1 MGKTLK
7 ERFSAALIKGT
18 TVATLLTAGGHAAA
32 QTGSTQEKQE
42 HKLEYSQNPY
52 RSMEVPVFFQD
63 KHLEM
68 SQADFSKAMDKAE
81 VDKAERVYLLK
92 KFNQLMQSANGVTEK
107 NFDWMMDIAV
117 ADGKLNPD
125 KAQIISKA
133 TEQGEPSLFFSTEQL
148 AKAVHESGVSE
159 EKRQAFLENYMAA
172 VDSELKITPRGLI
185 KVFEKA
191 GFTKQEVIK
200 AGGALL
206 EFSKKE
212 KDKDANATKPEM
224 RRAASSYAKVNY
236 AFTEKGLVTDATGSL
251 HTQRLLPE
259 IYEDGKGIYRCGT
272 QRGKNFS
279 LVKMLEEQAIR
290 NLAVQEVIYQDL
302 THRAGEGE
310 ILGKQ
315 EQAFMQNHPEN
326 MKKHGLYTDKSGKLQ
341 QKDKRTGMARIL
353 PTARSY

>member
-42 HKLEYSQNPY
+42 HKLEYSQNPH

-148 AKAVHESGVSE
+148 AKAVHESGVSK

-185 KVFEKA
+185 KAFEKA

-224 RRAASSYAKVNY
+224 RRAASSYAKFNY
-236 AFTEKGLVTDATGSL
+236 AFTEKGLVTDATVSL

-326 MKKHGLYTDKSGKLQ
+326 MKKHGLYTNKSGKLQ

>member
-1 MGKTLK
+1 
-7 ERFSAALIKGT
+7 
-18 TVATLLTAGGHAAA
+18 
-32 QTGSTQEKQE
+32 
-42 HKLEYSQNPY
+42 
-52 RSMEVPVFFQD
+52 
-63 KHLEM
+63 
-68 SQADFSKAMDKAE
+68 
-81 VDKAERVYLLK
+81 
-92 KFNQLMQSANGVTEK
+92 
-107 NFDWMMDIAV
+107 MDIAV

-172 VDSELKITPRGLI
+172 VDGELKITPRGLI
-185 KVFEKA
+185 KAFEKA

-236 AFTEKGLVTDATGSL
+236 AFTEKGLVTDATVSL

-272 QRGKNFS
+272 QRGKTFHWLKCWKNRPF
-279 LVKMLEEQAIR
+279 ATWR
-290 NLAVQEVIYQDL
+290 F
-302 THRAGEGE
+302 R
-310 ILGKQ
+310 
-315 EQAFMQNHPEN
+315 
-326 MKKHGLYTDKSGKLQ
+326 
-341 QKDKRTGMARIL
+341 R
-353 PTARSY
+353 

>member
-42 HKLEYSQNPY
+42 HKLEYSQNPH

-185 KVFEKA
+185 KAFEKA

-200 AGGALL
+200 AGEPCWSFPKRKKTKTQTQQSRKCAAQQALMPKSTML
-206 EFSKKE
+206 LRKRDLLRTRPFRCIPRGCCRRFMKTAKASTVAAPKGE
-212 KDKDANATKPEM
+212 KTFHWLKCWKNRPFATWRF
-224 RRAASSYAKVNY
+224 RR
-236 AFTEKGLVTDATGSL
+236 
-251 HTQRLLPE
+251 
-259 IYEDGKGIYRCGT
+259 
-272 QRGKNFS
+272 
-279 LVKMLEEQAIR
+279 
-290 NLAVQEVIYQDL
+290 
-302 THRAGEGE
+302 
-310 ILGKQ
+310 
-315 EQAFMQNHPEN
+315 
-326 MKKHGLYTDKSGKLQ
+326 
-341 QKDKRTGMARIL
+341 
-353 PTARSY
+353 

>member
-1 MGKTLK
+1 M
-7 ERFSAALIKGT
+7 
-18 TVATLLTAGGHAAA
+18 
-32 QTGSTQEKQE
+32 
-42 HKLEYSQNPY
+42 
-52 RSMEVPVFFQD
+52 
-63 KHLEM
+63 
-68 SQADFSKAMDKAE
+68 
-81 VDKAERVYLLK
+81 
-92 KFNQLMQSANGVTEK
+92 
-107 NFDWMMDIAV
+107 
-117 ADGKLNPD
+117 
-125 KAQIISKA
+125 
-133 TEQGEPSLFFSTEQL
+133 
-148 AKAVHESGVSE
+148 
-159 EKRQAFLENYMAA
+159 
-172 VDSELKITPRGLI
+172 
-185 KVFEKA
+185 
-191 GFTKQEVIK
+191 
-200 AGGALL
+200 L

-236 AFTEKGLVTDATGSL
+236 AFTEKGLVTDATVSL

-302 THRAGEGE
+302 THQAGEGE